1 MPAMT
6 KRVNINAKVPVRDI
20 KPPIYGTLNNI
31 VMSTGNILKCLC
43 KRAIVDEILP
53 DGSTVRLTMKNYY
66 TDNGAGLTAAPNP
79 TKKKAAAKTAKSVK
93 VHKPEPIVENS
104 KGEELKP
111 VEESTVVEPE
121 PIVENSKGEELK
133 AVEESTVVEPE
144 QTAEKVIESVNVV
157 EEPVVVEENAEVAV
171 TESEENIKEE
181 NVDNVGSQKKDSA
194 ETNDESNERVGQGSR
209 QASSTSKK
217 TNRKKK

>member
-66 TDNGAGLTAAPNP
+66 TDNGAGLTAAPDP
-79 TKKKAAAKTAKSVK
+79 TKKKAAAKSVKPVK
-93 VHKPEPIVENS
+93 VHKPEPVVEV
-104 KGEELKP
+104 KEEP
-111 VEESTVVEPE
+111 VVVEEPTVVEPE
-121 PIVENSKGEELK
+121 PV
-133 AVEESTVVEPE
+133 VEEVAESFEPD
-144 QTAEKVIESVNVV
+144 VVV

-171 TESEENIKEE
+171 TKSEENIKEE
-181 NVDNVGSQKKDSA
+181 NVDNAGSQEKDST
-194 ETNDESNERVGQGSR
+194 ETNDESNEGVGQGSR

-217 TNRKKK
+217 ANRKKK

>member
-66 TDNGAGLTAAPNP
+66 TDNGAGLTAAPDP
-79 TKKKAAAKTAKSVK
+79 TKKKAAAKTAKPVK
-93 VHKPEPIVENS
+93 VYKPEPVVENS
-104 KGEELKP
+104 KSEELKT
-111 VEESTVVEPE
+111 VEESAVVKPE
-121 PIVENSKGEELK
+121 P
-133 AVEESTVVEPE
+133 
-144 QTAEKVIESVNVV
+144 TAEKVIESVNAV
-157 EEPVVVEENAEVAV
+157 EEPVVIEENAEVVV

-181 NVDNVGSQKKDSA
+181 NVDNAGSQKKDSA
-194 ETNDESNERVGQGSR
+194 ETNDESNEGVGQGSR

>member
-93 VHKPEPIVENS
+93 VHKPEPVVENS

-121 PIVENSKGEELK
+121 P
-133 AVEESTVVEPE
+133 
-144 QTAEKVIESVNVV
+144 TAEEVIESVNVV
-157 EEPVVVEENAEVAV
+157 EEPVVVEDNAEVAV

-194 ETNDESNERVGQGSR
+194 EANDESNEGVGQGSR

>member
-6 KRVNINAKVPVRDI
+6 KRVNINAKVPVRDV

-66 TDNGAGLTAAPNP
+66 TDNGAGLTAAPDP
-79 TKKKAAAKTAKSVK
+79 TKKKATAKAAKHVK
-93 VHKPEPIVENS
+93 VHKPEPIVEV
-104 KGEELKP
+104 KEEP
-111 VEESTVVEPE
+111 VVVEEPTVVEPE
-121 PIVENSKGEELK
+121 PVV
-133 AVEESTVVEPE
+133 VEEVAETSEPD
-144 QTAEKVIESVNVV
+144 AVV
-157 EEPVVVEENAEVAV
+157 EEPVVVEENAEVVA

-181 NVDNVGSQKKDSA
+181 NVDNAGSQEKDST
-194 ETNDESNERVGQGSR
+194 ETDDESNEGVGQGSK
-209 QASSTSKK
+209 QASSASKK
-217 TNRKKK
+217 TSRKRK